1 MLENNFV
8 SYEENL
14 VLENYTPLL
23 SNKYFFK
30 KGKKAVDYIGRVN
43 VANMLFLLKRKI
55 LNKVFLSVLYFK
67 IVKTSMI
74 WNPKKKSFPN
84 FLFNFKHQRS
94 CNNTTQNFYKPL
106 FDFILLSFF
115 FFLGMHPWHMDVP
128 RLGV

>member
-14 VLENYTPLL
+14 VLENYKPLL

-74 WNPKKKSFPN
+74 
-84 FLFNFKHQRS
+84 
-94 CNNTTQNFYKPL
+94 
-106 FDFILLSFF
+106 
-115 FFLGMHPWHMDVP
+115 
-128 RLGV
+128 